1 MERQFAI
8 LAYDCDDIQIL
19 QTLISTLMAN
29 AICSQIN
36 VFTKEQMSTVNIS
49 HERTTCTN
57 VILPIECD
65 TVPKARNYINQ
76 QYKQTNFNGFL
87 HVVNWN
93 TLIKKDPTDFLQK
106 LEDMMDKLDYNVWFN
121 TICDPCNYVYHKYCP
136 RAYIILD
143 DEQYSKLAT
152 KRIAITSHSNTQWIT
167 YNFAKV
173 VDANLYFDEDF
184 TIPMFYIIEFLARR
198 KATATDKQLYFM
210 NQYFTVEEENDIFEQ
225 VKKEEKIDQ
234 NVMKKEDAIFAAKNI
249 KHNPD
254 NNIDLVASKFYL
266 KLKSI

>member
-1 MERQFAI
+1 
-8 LAYDCDDIQIL
+8 
-19 QTLISTLMAN
+19 
-29 AICSQIN
+29 
-36 VFTKEQMSTVNIS
+36 
-49 HERTTCTN
+49 
-57 VILPIECD
+57 
-65 TVPKARNYINQ
+65 
-76 QYKQTNFNGFL
+76 
-87 HVVNWN
+87 
-93 TLIKKDPTDFLQK
+93 
-106 LEDMMDKLDYNVWFN
+106 MDKLDYNVWFN